1 MIIRRGDNT
10 VIIRITGSLLA
21 ILGSAIL
28 AACGSGGSSPDV
40 ADTKDGL
47 GIPSGTY
54 AIDTTHAYV
63 TFSYLHQDLSYPLI
77 RATRVDGEL
86 ELDADDIGNSM
97 TRIAVRADSIRSNTG
112 YFDKELASPK
122 FFNASKYPHMTFI
135 GDDYTSID
143 GSRGTLSGQITIRG
157 ITMPLTLDVT
167 INGAMVNP
175 ISKVPTIGISAS
187 GSLARSDFGLDRF
200 IPAVADKVDIA
211 IEAEFALGSSER
223 SAAAAQLATTARSG
237 D

>member
-1 MIIRRGDNT
+1 MIRRT
-10 VIIRITGSLLA
+10 VSLLA
-21 ILGSAIL
+21 ILGSAVL
-28 AACGSGGSSPDV
+28 AGCGGDGSAPD
-40 ADTKDGL
+40 AGDATDGL

-77 RATRVDGEL
+77 RATGVDGEL
-86 ELDADDIGNSM
+86 ELDADEIGNST

-122 FFNASKYPHMTFI
+122 FFNANKYPHMTFV

-143 GSRGTLSGQITIRG
+143 DSHGTLSGQVTIRG

-175 ISKVPTIGISAS
+175 ITEVPTIGVSAS

-200 IPAVADKVDIA
+200 IPAVADQVDIA

-223 SAAAAQLATTARSG
+223 SAAAAELAMTAGSG

>member
-1 MIIRRGDNT
+1 MIRT
-10 VIIRITGSLLA
+10 TGYLLA
-21 ILGSAIL
+21 ILASAIL
-28 AACGSGGSSPDV
+28 SGCGGGGSSPGV
-40 ADTKDGL
+40 ADTTDGL

-77 RATRVDGEL
+77 RATGVDGEL
-86 ELDADDIGNSM
+86 ELDAGDIGNST

-143 GSRGTLSGQITIRG
+143 DSRGTLSGQVTIRA
-157 ITMPLTLDVT
+157 MPLTLDVT
-167 INGAMVNP
+167 INGALVNP
-175 ISKVPTIGISAS
+175 ITKVPTIGISAS
-187 GSLARSDFGLDRF
+187 GSLARSDFGLERF

-211 IEAEFALGSSER
+211 IEAEFTLGSNDG
-223 SAAAAQLATTARSG
+223 SAVAAEIATTAGSG